1 MADFPFDSQRPYPT
15 NRLIT
20 VFGGSGFI
28 GRHVVRALVKRGWR
42 VRVAVRRP
50 DLAFFLQPIGTVG
63 QISPVQANLRYSESI
78 EAAMRG
84 AQAAINVTG
93 IGMQSGLQTF
103 DAVHVE
109 GARAIAKAAA
119 SHGAPLAHVSGIGAD

>member
-1 MADFPFDSQRPYPT
+1 MEEFPYANQRPFPT
-15 NRLIT
+15 DRLIT

-63 QISPVQANLRYSESI
+63 QISAVQANLRYPESI
-78 EAAMRG
+78 EAAMLG
-84 AQAAINVTG
+84 ARAAINVTG
-93 IGMQSGLQTF
+93 IGMQRGAQTF
-103 DAVHVE
+103 DAVHV
-109 GARAIAKAAA
+109 
-119 SHGAPLAHVSGIGAD
+119 